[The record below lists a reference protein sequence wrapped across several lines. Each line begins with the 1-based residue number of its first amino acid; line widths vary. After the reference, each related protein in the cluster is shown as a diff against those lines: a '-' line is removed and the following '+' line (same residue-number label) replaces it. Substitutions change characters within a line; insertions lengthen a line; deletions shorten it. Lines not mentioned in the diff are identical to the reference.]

1 VVSRGLGRIERA
13 ILAVIEREAEEGWG
27 GLMLC
32 AEELAQDIYG
42 PPAFP
47 TRAQVVSVLRAMHS
61 LTRKFPQYALAGGKG
76 REPLWLYDR
85 SDPRSVAAVSDEK
98 AA

>member
-1 VVSRGLGRIERA
+1 VSRSLGRIERA
-13 ILAVIEREAEEGWG
+13 ILAVIEREAEEGF

-32 AEELAQDIYG
+32 AEDLAQEIYRSK
-42 PPAFP
+42 ALP
-47 TRAQVVSVLRAMHS
+47 TRAQVVSLLRAMHS